1 MASPFEAPAASQQL
15 PQIPWASL
23 SHIFMFGN
31 GKGGVGKSSVSA
43 NAAGKAAR
51 NGLRTLIIDC
61 NAQGNIA
68 RELGYKRAEWNDGGQ
83 GLLESLRNGTPL
95 RPQRNVRENLDVVMG
110 GPALGDE
117 FGIFFHT
124 LLAKEGPHAYLRLLY
139 CLLPIAHE
147 YQIIVLD
154 TPPENPSLQRLA
166 LATARWLVIP
176 VKSDGGAEDGLAQ
189 IGMEFSYVRFVSQLN
204 PYVELLGVLLF
215 DTGRTYSGIH
225 ADVRRQVQK
234 VLGEEAHMFK
244 HLIGHTESVARLVRK
259 RGLLVQ
265 ELADKRREGD
275 RSVPETAEGLAADYE
290 GFTDEMFTRALELR
304 KEAAA

>member
-1 MASPFEAPAASQQL
+1 MASPFEAPDAYAQQ
-15 PQIPWASL
+15 PGIPWEAL

-51 NGLRTLIIDC
+51 SGLRTLIIDC

-68 RELGYKRAEWNDGGQ
+68 RELGYKRAEWNDGGA
-83 GLLESLRNGTPL
+83 GLLEALRTGAPLTP
-95 RPQRNVRENLDVVMG
+95 RRNVRENLDVVMG

-124 LLAKEGPHAYLRLLY
+124 LLAKEGPHAYLRLLM

-147 YQIIVLD
+147 YQIIILD

-166 LATARWLVIP
+166 LSASRWLIIP

-189 IGMEFSYVRFVSQLN
+189 IGMEFSYVKFVSQIN
-204 PYVELLGVLLF
+204 PHIALLGVLLF
-215 DTGRTYSGIH
+215 DTGRTYTGIH

-265 ELADKRREGD
+265 ELVERRANGD
-275 RSVPETAEGLAADYE
+275 RSIPETAEGLAADYE
-290 GFTDEMFTRALELR
+290 GFTEEMFARALELR
-304 KEAAA
+304 KEATA

>member
-1 MASPFEAPAASQQL
+1 MASPFEAPDAHAQL
-15 PQIPWASL
+15 PGIPWESL

-51 NGLRTLIIDC
+51 SGLRTLIIDC

-68 RELGYKRAEWNDGGQ
+68 RELGYKRADWNDGGA
-83 GLLESLRNGTPL
+83 GLLESLRTGAPL
-95 RPQRNVRENLDVVMG
+95 APVENVRENLDVVIG

-124 LLAKEGPHAYLRLLY
+124 LLAKEGPHAYLRLLM
-139 CLLPIAHE
+139 CLLPIAHR
-147 YQIIVLD
+147 YQIIILD

-166 LATARWLVIP
+166 LSASRWLVIP

-189 IGMEFSYVRFVSQLN
+189 IGLEFSYVKFVSQIN
-204 PYVELLGVLLF
+204 PHVSLLGVLLF
-215 DTGRTYSGIH
+215 DTGRTYTGIH
-225 ADVRRQVQK
+225 ADVRRQVRK

-259 RGLLVQ
+259 RGQLVQ
-265 ELADKRREGD
+265 ELAESRASGD
-275 RSVPETAEGLAADYE
+275 RGIPETVDGLAADYE
-290 GFTDEMFTRALELR
+290 GFTEEMFARALELR

>member
-1 MASPFEAPAASQQL
+1 MASPFEAPDAQAQQ
-15 PQIPWASL
+15 PGIPWAAL

-51 NGLRTLIIDC
+51 SGLRTLIIDC

-68 RELGYKRAEWNDGGQ
+68 RELGYKRAEWNDGGA
-83 GLLESLRNGTPL
+83 GLLESLRTGAPLTP
-95 RPQRNVRENLDVVMG
+95 RENVRENLDVVMG

-124 LLAKEGPHAYLRLLY
+124 LLAKEGPHAYLRLLM
-139 CLLPIAHE
+139 CLLPIANR
-147 YQIIVLD
+147 YQIIILD

-166 LATARWLVIP
+166 LSASRWLVIP

-189 IGMEFSYVRFVSQLN
+189 IGLEFSYVKFVSQIN
-204 PYVELLGVLLF
+204 PHIALLGVLLF
-215 DTGRTYSGIH
+215 DTGRTYTGIH

-265 ELADKRREGD
+265 ELAERRANGD
-275 RSVPETAEGLAADYE
+275 RSIPETAEGLSADYE
-290 GFTDEMFTRALELR
+290 GFTEEMFARALELR

>member
-1 MASPFEAPAASQQL
+1 MSSPFAAPDSRAQL
-15 PQIPWASL
+15 PAIPWASL

-51 NGLRTLIIDC
+51 SGLRTLIIDC

-68 RELGYKRAEWNDGGQ
+68 RELGYKKAEWNDGGA
-83 GLLESLRNGTPL
+83 GLLESLRTGTPL
-95 RPQRNVRENLDVVMG
+95 NPRENVRENLDVVMG

-124 LLAKEGPHAYLRLLY
+124 LLAKEGPHAYLRLLM
-139 CLLPIAHE
+139 CLLPIAHR

-166 LATARWLVIP
+166 LSAARWLVIP

-189 IGMEFSYVRFVSQLN
+189 IGLEFSYVKFVSQIN
-204 PYVELLGVLLF
+204 PHIALLGVLLF
-215 DTGRTYSGIH
+215 DTGRTYTGIH

-234 VLGEEAHMFK
+234 VLGQEAHMFK

-259 RGLLVQ
+259 RGLLVS
-265 ELADKRREGD
+265 ELAERRAGGD
-275 RSVPETAEGLAADYE
+275 RSIPETVAGLAADYE
-290 GFTDEMFTRALELR
+290 GFTEEMFARALELR
-304 KEAAA
+304 KETAA

>member
-1 MASPFEAPAASQQL
+1 MSSPFAAPDSPSHL
-15 PQIPWASL
+15 PAIPWASL

-51 NGLRTLIIDC
+51 SGLRTLIIDC

-68 RELGYKRAEWNDGGQ
+68 RELGYKRAEWNDGGA
-83 GLLESLRNGTPL
+83 GMLDSLRSGSPL
-95 RPQRNVRENLDVVMG
+95 RPQRNVRENLDVVVG

-124 LLAKEGPHAYLRLLY
+124 LLAKEGPQAYLRLLM

-166 LATARWLVIP
+166 LSTARWLIIP

-189 IGMEFSYVRFVSQLN
+189 IGLEFSYVRFVSQLN
-204 PYVELLGVLLF
+204 PHLELLGVLLF
-215 DTGRTYSGIH
+215 DTGRAYTSIH
-225 ADVRRQVQK
+225 ADVRQQVQK
-234 VLGEEAHMFK
+234 VLGAEAHMFK

-265 ELADKRREGD
+265 ELADERGAGD
-275 RSVPETAEGLAADYE
+275 RGIPEAVVGLAGDYE
-290 GFTDEMFTRALELR
+290 GFTEEMFARALELR

>member
-1 MASPFEAPAASQQL
+1 MSSPFAAPDIRAQL
-15 PQIPWASL
+15 PAIPWASL

-51 NGLRTLIIDC
+51 SGLRTLIIDC

-68 RELGYKRAEWNDGGQ
+68 RELGYKKAEWNDGGA
-83 GLLESLRNGTPL
+83 GLLESLRTGTPL
-95 RPQRNVRENLDVVMG
+95 VPRENVRENLDVVVG
-110 GPALGDE
+110 GAALGDE

-124 LLAKEGPHAYLRLLY
+124 LLAKEGPHAYLRLLM
-139 CLLPIAHE
+139 CLLPIAHK

-166 LATARWLVIP
+166 LSAARWLVIP

-189 IGMEFSYVRFVSQLN
+189 IGLEFSYVKFVSQIN
-204 PYVELLGVLLF
+204 PHIELLGVLLF
-215 DTGRTYSGIH
+215 DTGRKYTGIH

-259 RGLLVQ
+259 RGLLVA
-265 ELADKRREGD
+265 ELAARRAGGD
-275 RSVPETAEGLAADYE
+275 RSIPETVEGLAGDYE
-290 GFTDEMFTRALELR
+290 GFTEEMFARALELR
-304 KEAAA
+304 KETAA

>member
-1 MASPFEAPAASQQL
+1 MASPFEAPDVHAQQ
-15 PQIPWASL
+15 PGIPWGTL

-51 NGLRTLIIDC
+51 SGLRTLIIDC

-68 RELGYKRAEWNDGGQ
+68 RELGYKRAEWNDGGA
-83 GLLESLRNGTPL
+83 GLLESLRTGAPL
-95 RPQRNVRENLDVVMG
+95 RPRENVRENLDVVMG

-124 LLAKEGPHAYLRLLY
+124 LLAKEGPHAYLRLLM
-139 CLLPIAHE
+139 CLLPIANR
-147 YQIIVLD
+147 YQIIILD

-166 LATARWLVIP
+166 LSASRWLVIP

-189 IGMEFSYVRFVSQLN
+189 IGLEFSYVKFISQIN
-204 PYVELLGVLLF
+204 PHIALLGVLLF
-215 DTGRTYSGIH
+215 DTGRTYTGIH

-265 ELADKRREGD
+265 ELAERRVNGD
-275 RSVPETAEGLAADYE
+275 RSIPETAEGLSADYE
-290 GFTDEMFTRALELR
+290 GFTEEMFARALELR

>member
-1 MASPFEAPAASQQL
+1 MASPFEAPDAYAQQ
-15 PQIPWASL
+15 PGIPWEAL

-51 NGLRTLIIDC
+51 SGLRTLIIDC

-68 RELGYKRAEWNDGGQ
+68 RELGYKRAEWNDGGA
-83 GLLESLRNGTPL
+83 GLLEALRTGAPLTP
-95 RPQRNVRENLDVVMG
+95 RRNVRENLDVVMG

-124 LLAKEGPHAYLRLLY
+124 LLAKEGPHAYLRLLM

-147 YQIIVLD
+147 YQIIILD

-166 LATARWLVIP
+166 LSASRWLVIP

-189 IGMEFSYVRFVSQLN
+189 IGMEFSYVKFVSQIN
-204 PYVELLGVLLF
+204 PHIALLGVLLF
-215 DTGRTYSGIH
+215 DTGRTYTGIH

-265 ELADKRREGD
+265 ELVERRANGD
-275 RSVPETAEGLAADYE
+275 RSIPETAEGLAADYE
-290 GFTDEMFTRALELR
+290 GFTEEMFARALELR
-304 KEAAA
+304 KEATA

>member
-1 MASPFEAPAASQQL
+1 MASPFAAPDSQQHL
-15 PQIPWASL
+15 PQVPWASL

-51 NGLRTLIIDC
+51 SGLRTLIIDC

-68 RELGYKRAEWNDGGQ
+68 RELGYKRAEWNDGGA
-83 GLLESLRNGTPL
+83 GLLESLRTGTPL
-95 RPQRNVRENLDVVMG
+95 RPQRGVRDNLDVVMG

-124 LLAKEGPHAYLRLLY
+124 LLAKEGPHAYLRLLM

-147 YQIIVLD
+147 YQIIILD

-166 LATARWLVIP
+166 LSAARWLIIP

-189 IGMEFSYVRFVSQLN
+189 IGLEFSYVRFVSQLN
-204 PYVELLGVLLF
+204 PHLELLGVLLF
-215 DTGRTYSGIH
+215 DTGRTYTGIH
-225 ADVRRQVQK
+225 ADVRRQVHK
-234 VLGEEAHMFK
+234 VLGEDAHMFK

-265 ELADKRREGD
+265 ELADRRREGD
-275 RSVPETAEGLAADYE
+275 RSIPETVDGLASDYE
-290 GFTDEMFTRALELR
+290 GFTEEMFARALELR

>member
-1 MASPFEAPAASQQL
+1 MASPFEAPDAHAQL
-15 PQIPWASL
+15 SGIPWESL

-51 NGLRTLIIDC
+51 SGLRTLIIDC

-68 RELGYKRAEWNDGGQ
+68 RELGYKRAEWNDGGA
-83 GLLESLRNGTPL
+83 GLLESLRTGAPL
-95 RPQRNVRENLDVVMG
+95 KPVQNVRENLDVVLG

-124 LLAKEGPHAYLRLLY
+124 LLAKEGPHAYLRLLL
-139 CLLPIAHE
+139 CLLPIAHQ
-147 YQIIVLD
+147 YQIIILD

-166 LATARWLVIP
+166 LSTARWLVIP

-189 IGMEFSYVRFVSQLN
+189 IGLEFSYVTFVSQLN
-204 PYVELLGVLLF
+204 PHVALRGVLLF
-215 DTGRTYSGIH
+215 DTGRTYTGIH

-244 HLIGHTESVARLVRK
+244 HLIGHTESVARMVRK

-265 ELADKRREGD
+265 ELAERRANGD
-275 RSVPETAEGLAADYE
+275 RSVPETVEGLAADYE
-290 GFTDEMFTRALELR
+290 GFTEEMFARALELR

>member
-1 MASPFEAPAASQQL
+1 MASPFEAPDAYAQQ
-15 PQIPWASL
+15 PGIPWEAL

-51 NGLRTLIIDC
+51 SGLRTLIIDC

-68 RELGYKRAEWNDGGQ
+68 RELGYKRAEWNDGGA
-83 GLLESLRNGTPL
+83 GLLEALRTGAPLTP
-95 RPQRNVRENLDVVMG
+95 RRNVRENLDVVMG

-124 LLAKEGPHAYLRLLY
+124 LLAKEGPHAYLRLLM

-147 YQIIVLD
+147 YQIIILD

-166 LATARWLVIP
+166 LSASRWLVIP

-189 IGMEFSYVRFVSQLN
+189 IGMEFSYVKFVSQIN
-204 PYVELLGVLLF
+204 PHIALLGVLLF
-215 DTGRTYSGIH
+215 DTGRTYTGIH
-225 ADVRRQVQK
+225 ADVRRQVRK

-265 ELADKRREGD
+265 ELVERRANGD
-275 RSVPETAEGLAADYE
+275 RSIPETAEGLAADYE
-290 GFTDEMFTRALELR
+290 GFTEEMFARALELR
-304 KEAAA
+304 KEATA